1 MVDDYVI
8 RVDRLSKRYELGKH
22 SSTQPVNKGVL
33 GGIARLFNGG
43 TSDESSSIW
52 ALKDVSF
59 EIKRGERLG
68 FVGKN
73 GAGKSTLLKILSRVV
88 YPSSGEARIRGRVT
102 SLLEVGTGFLNHLT
116 GRQNIYLNA
125 SFHGLTKRETDQRFE
140 DIVEFSELQRFI
152 DTPIKFYSSGM
163 RARLA
168 FSVAAHLDPDVLLLD
183 EVLSVGDMAFAKKC
197 LERVEELT
205 HGDRT
210 ILFVSHSMDSV
221 RRFCNRCIWLDR
233 GQVVMD
239 GAADKV
245 TDAFTQDSMTLSSHQ
260 RWISNLSSNSSR
272 VSVGSEPIKAVNQV
286 SGPGLPDPPHARL
299 VEATVYDAEGR
310 QTSTVC
316 VTDEIKLEVVFEVF
330 FDRATIVPYFRVIT
344 DGDLLAFNAV
354 YTNFNSVL
362 NNCRIGKYRAS
373 AVIPANLLN
382 SGRYSITVGLCTP
395 STGKIMRHDEAV
407 KALSIYVHEAP
418 FGVLSSLG
426 PYSKVP
432 GTVRPLLKW
441 SEQEVLNH

>member
-8 RVDRLSKRYELGKH
+8 RVDCLSKRYSLGKNNTQSISMGILGRIGKLFTAG
-22 SSTQPVNKGVL
+22 SS
-33 GGIARLFNGG
+33 AE
-43 TSDESSSIW
+43 DSSIW

-59 EIKRGERLG
+59 DIKRGERLG

-125 SFHGLTKRETDQRFE
+125 SFHGLTTRETDQRFA
-140 DIVEFSELQRFI
+140 DIVEFSELERFI

-168 FSVAAHLDPDVLLLD
+168 FSVAAHLDPDILLLD

-205 HGDRT
+205 QGDRT

-239 GAADKV
+239 GAVDKV

-260 RWISNLSSNSSR
+260 RWSSIAPSSSR
-272 VSVGSEPIKAVNQV
+272 LNFVSEPVKVANQV

-299 VEATVYDAEGR
+299 VEATVYDAQGR

-330 FDRATIVPYFRVIT
+330 FDRANIVPYFRIIT

-362 NNCRIGKYRAS
+362 NSCKIGKYRAS
-373 AVIPANLLN
+373 TAIPANLLN
-382 SGRYSITVGLCTP
+382 SGKYSITVGLCTP
-395 STGKIMRHDEAV
+395 SPGKIMRHDEAV

-418 FGVLSSLG
+418 FGVVSSLG

-432 GTVRPLLKW
+432 GTVRPLLEW
-441 SEQEVLNH
+441 SEQEVLNY